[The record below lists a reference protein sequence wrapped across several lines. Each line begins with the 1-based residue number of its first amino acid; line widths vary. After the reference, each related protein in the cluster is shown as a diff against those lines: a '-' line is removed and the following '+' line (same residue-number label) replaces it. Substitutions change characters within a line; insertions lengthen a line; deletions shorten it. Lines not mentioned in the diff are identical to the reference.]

1 MASVSVV
8 RSLDGGHTAT
18 LSDSDESLLS
28 ACVSVMWRLASALLL
43 AAAAPQL
50 GEGEEGA
57 GSHRYC
63 IVGGGPG
70 GLQLGQFL
78 LSAGRDYV
86 IFKRGTGPGFFFERF
101 PIHRQL
107 ISLNKR
113 HTGRDNPEFSEPAST
128 STSLSP
134 Y

>member
-1 MASVSVV
+1 
-8 RSLDGGHTAT
+8 
-18 LSDSDESLLS
+18 
-28 ACVSVMWRLASALLL
+28 MWRLVSALLL

-57 GSHRYC
+57 GSHSYC

-78 LSAGRDYV
+78 LSAGRDYM
-86 IFKRGTGPGFFFERF
+86 IFERGTGPGFFFERF

-113 HTGRDNPEFSEPAST
+113 HTGRDNPEFSEPAHPAS
-128 STSLSP
+128 SP
-134 Y
+134 SRPTDSPFPAQTCGTTGTRCSGTRPARR